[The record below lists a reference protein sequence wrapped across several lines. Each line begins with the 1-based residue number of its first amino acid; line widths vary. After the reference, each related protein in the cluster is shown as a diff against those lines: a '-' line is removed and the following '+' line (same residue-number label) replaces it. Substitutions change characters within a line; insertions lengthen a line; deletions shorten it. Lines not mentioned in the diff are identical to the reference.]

1 MKGTGEQEQ
10 EGKIKER
17 RRIKNYG
24 NRGEEKRT
32 KDQKKYKLEKAN
44 TKYGNSG
51 CKKDNNNLKSSN
63 IKEKEPTRQ
72 SDNR

>member
-1 MKGTGEQEQ
+1 MV
-10 EGKIKER
+10 I
-17 RRIKNYG
+17 
-24 NRGEEKRT
+24 EKRT
-32 KDQKKYKLEKAN
+32 KDQKKYKLEKAS